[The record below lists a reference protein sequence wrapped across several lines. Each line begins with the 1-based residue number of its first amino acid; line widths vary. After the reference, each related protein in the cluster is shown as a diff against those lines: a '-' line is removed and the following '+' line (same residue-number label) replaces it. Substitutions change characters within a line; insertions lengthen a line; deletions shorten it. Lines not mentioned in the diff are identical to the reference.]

1 MKKIKTWWMSFILL
15 CGLTTVS
22 CNDDDNPTFPE
33 QPENTDPTGGYD
45 MTGFARGADISWL
58 TEMEASGRRF
68 YDSTGVE
75 RECMELLRE
84 LGMNSVRLRVWV
96 NPTDGW
102 CNKQDVLVKAWRA
115 SQLGYRLM
123 IDFHYSDEWA
133 DPGDQKKPVAWEN
146 YSLTELEQAVADHTT
161 DVLSALKA
169 QNIDVE
175 WVQVGNET
183 RYGML
188 WNDGFTEYD
197 YSNAA
202 NFAQLINAG
211 YDAVKTVYPDAQVII
226 HIDKGNRPQYY
237 NGLFDALKAAN
248 AKWDIIGMSLY
259 PGEDPSDTNGLTEW
273 DPIDENGNTWMQ
285 QNDAC
290 IANMKALIEKYS
302 TKVMMCEIGIPWNY
316 EEAEAF
322 YTDFIT
328 KAKQV
333 EGCLGVFAWE
343 PQCYGGW
350 KSYHKGMFDDDGRPM
365 TSLNAFKR
373 D

>member
-22 CNDDDNPTFPE
+22 CDNEDTPTFPE
-33 QPENTDPTGGYD
+33 QPETTDPTGGYD
-45 MTGFARGADISWL
+45 MTGFARGADVSWL
-58 TEMEASGRRF
+58 TEMEASGRKF

-84 LGMNSVRLRVWV
+84 LGMNAIRLRVWV

-115 SQLGYRLM
+115 SKLGYRLM

-133 DPGDQKKPVAWEN
+133 DPGDQKKPVAWQN
-146 YSLTELEQAVADHTT
+146 YSFDELEQAVADHTT

-188 WNDGFTEYD
+188 WEDGRASTG
-197 YSNAA
+197 NTA
-202 NFAQLINAG
+202 NFARLINSG
-211 YDAVKTVYPDAQVII
+211 YDAVKQVYPDAQVII
-226 HIDKGNRPQYY
+226 HIDEGNNPDRY
-237 NGLFDALKAAN
+237 NWLFDGLKSDG

-259 PGEDPSDTNGLTEW
+259 PEPDGD
-273 DPIDENGNTWMQ
+273 DESKKDWRKM
-285 QNDAC
+285 NDDC
-290 IANMKALIEKYS
+290 IANMNALIQKYN
-302 TKVMMCEIGIPWNY
+302 TKVMMCEIGIPWSY

-333 EGCLGVFAWE
+333 DGCLGVFAWE

-350 KSYHKGMFDDDGRPM
+350 EGYHKGMFDDDGRPM
-365 TSLNAFKR
+365 SSLNAFKR

>member
-22 CNDDDNPTFPE
+22 CDNEDNPTFPE
-33 QPENTDPTGGYD
+33 QPETSDPTGGYD
-45 MTGFARGADISWL
+45 MTGFARGADVSWL
-58 TEMEASGRRF
+58 TEMEASGRKF
-68 YDSTGVE
+68 YDNTGKE

-84 LGMNSVRLRVWV
+84 LGMNAVRLRVWV

-115 SQLGYRLM
+115 SKLGYRLM
-123 IDFHYSDEWA
+123 IDFHYSDSWA
-133 DPGDQKKPVAWEN
+133 DPGQQTKPAAWAAYTFN
-146 YSLTELEQAVADHTT
+146 ELKQAVADHTT

-169 QNIDVE
+169 QNIGVE

-183 RYGML
+183 RTGML
-188 WNDGFTEYD
+188 WDDGKASAGNT
-197 YSNAA
+197 S

-211 YDAVKTVYPDAQVII
+211 YDAVKGVYPEAKVII
-226 HIDKGNRPQYY
+226 HIDEGNNPNRY
-237 NGLFDALKAAN
+237 NWLFDGLQADGAR
-248 AKWDIIGMSLY
+248 WDVIGMSLY
-259 PGEDPSDTNGLTEW
+259 PEPDGDNESKKDW
-273 DPIDENGNTWMQ
+273 RKM
-285 QNDAC
+285 NDDC
-290 IANMKALIEKYS
+290 IANMKALVQKYG
-302 TKVMMCEIGIPWNY
+302 TEVMMCEIGINWNY

-328 KAKQV
+328 KAKAV

-350 KSYHKGMFDDDGRPM
+350 EGYHKGMFNDDGRPTDSM
-365 TSLNAFKR
+365 NAFKR

>member
-22 CNDDDNPTFPE
+22 CDNEDALTFPE
-33 QPENTDPTGGYD
+33 QPETADPTGGYD
-45 MTGFARGADISWL
+45 MTGFARGADVSWL
-58 TEMEASGRRF
+58 TEMEASGRKF

-84 LGMNSVRLRVWV
+84 LGMNAVRLRVWV

-115 SQLGYRLM
+115 SKLGYRLM

-133 DPGDQKKPVAWEN
+133 DPDDQHKPVAWQD
-146 YSLTELEQAVADHTT
+146 YSFDELQQAVAEHTT

-169 QNIDVE
+169 QDIDVE

-188 WNDGFTEYD
+188 WDDGFTDYD
-197 YSNAA
+197 YSDAA

-211 YDAVKTVYPDAQVII
+211 YDAVKEVYSEAQVII
-226 HIDKGNRPQYY
+226 HIDKGNQPGYY
-237 NGLFDALKAAN
+237 TGMFDALKAAN
-248 AKWDIIGMSLY
+248 ARWDIIGMSLY
-259 PGEDPSDTNGLTEW
+259 PGEDPDNKNGLTEW
-273 DPIDENGNTWMQ
+273 QPLDKDGNTWLQ
-285 QNDAC
+285 QNDDC
-290 IANMKALIEKYS
+290 IANMKALIQRYG
-302 TKVMMCEIGIPWNY
+302 TKVMMCEIGIPWSY

-328 KAKQV
+328 KAKAV

-350 KSYHKGMFDDDGRPM
+350 EGYHKGMFDDDGRPM
-365 TSLNAFKR
+365 SSLNAFKR
-373 D
+373 